1 MHRLASRAC
10 QDHKGLI
17 GISIIGK
24 PIAFIR
30 KAFLSRLVNLISIL
44 YGKLAT
50 VAQIPFISDGGHL
63 REKLTVV
70 LSFPCIVP
78 RSVSEPIITYPGERT
93 IH

>member
-30 KAFLSRLVNLISIL
+30 KAFLFRHIDLISIL

-50 VAQIPFISDGGHL
+50 VAQISFISDGGHL
-63 REKLTVV
+63 RGKSEAILP
-70 LSFPCIVP
+70 FPCFSP